1 MNQNKI
7 TVSNVIKQV
16 IACILS
22 LAILIPFLLV
32 IINSFKTKQEAVLM
46 NFALPKE
53 FQWQNYITVIQKGK
67 LVQSFLNS
75 ILYASG
81 TMVFTILATS
91 MAAFVLARRRT
102 KLNQFIYFF
111 IILGIMLP
119 LNFVAL
125 MKVMQ
130 ILHLINSRIGLI
142 ILYTAMQVPFGV
154 FIIYGF
160 VGTIPR
166 EIDEAAVIDGA
177 GPWKMF
183 FSIIFP
189 LLKPVLVTVMLLVFM
204 GAWNDFIT
212 PLYMLNTA
220 SKWPMTL
227 AVYSFFGRYESEWN
241 LVFADIVLTCLPVF
255 IVYLLGQN
263 QIVSGM
269 TSGAVKG

>member
-1 MNQNKI
+1 MKQNKI
-7 TVSNVIKQV
+7 TVSDVIKQV

-75 ILYASG
+75 MLYASG

-142 ILYTAMQVPFGV
+142 ILYTAMHVPFGV

-183 FSIIFP
+183 FGIIFP

-220 SKWPMTL
+220 NKWPMTL

>member
-1 MNQNKI
+1 
-7 TVSNVIKQV
+7 
-16 IACILS
+16 
-22 LAILIPFLLV
+22 
-32 IINSFKTKQEAVLM
+32 
-46 NFALPKE
+46 
-53 FQWQNYITVIQKGK
+53 
-67 LVQSFLNS
+67 
-75 ILYASG
+75 
-81 TMVFTILATS
+81 
-91 MAAFVLARRRT
+91 
-102 KLNQFIYFF
+102 
-111 IILGIMLP
+111 MLP

-220 SKWPMTL
+220 NKWPMTL

>member
-220 SKWPMTL
+220 NKWPMTL

>member
-75 ILYASG
+75 MLYASG

-220 SKWPMTL
+220 NKWPMTL

>member
-1 MNQNKI
+1 MKSSK
-7 TVSNVIKQV
+7 VKASDVIKEI
-16 IACILS
+16 IAIILS
-22 LAILIPFLLV
+22 LAIIIPFLLV

-46 NFALPKE
+46 NFSLPKE
-53 FQWQNYITVIQKGK
+53 FHWENYITAIQKGK
-67 LVQSFLNS
+67 LAQSFLNS

-81 TMVFTILATS
+81 TMAFTILVTAP
-91 MAAFVLARRRT
+91 AAFVLARRRT
-102 KLNQFIYFF
+102 GLNQFIYFF

-119 LNFVAL
+119 INFVAL

-130 ILHLINSRIGLI
+130 ALRLIDSRLGLI

-160 VGTIPR
+160 VGTIPK

-183 FSIIFP
+183 FSIVFP
-189 LLKPVLVTVMLLVFM
+189 LLKPVLITVMLLVFM

-212 PLYMLNTA
+212 PLYILNTA

-227 AVYSFFGRYESEWN
+227 SVYSFFGRYESQWN

-255 IVYLLGQN
+255 VIYLLGQN

>member
-1 MNQNKI
+1 
-7 TVSNVIKQV
+7 
-16 IACILS
+16 
-22 LAILIPFLLV
+22 
-32 IINSFKTKQEAVLM
+32 
-46 NFALPKE
+46 
-53 FQWQNYITVIQKGK
+53 
-67 LVQSFLNS
+67 
-75 ILYASG
+75 
-81 TMVFTILATS
+81 MVFTILATS

-142 ILYTAMQVPFGV
+142 ILYTAMHVPFGV

-183 FSIIFP
+183 FGIIFP

-220 SKWPMTL
+220 NKWPMTL